1 MESIYGELRG
11 VFEFAEPETAH
22 EKLYCLFT
30 AKTTLIRYYLAGN
43 NDCRILWQYLQN
55 YRQRYNY
62 INVVVLTFLLERF
75 TDAH

>member
-1 MESIYGELRG
+1 LKVVSHHRYRRVYSSDPVSALGGMESIYGELRG

-43 NDCRILWQYLQN
+43 NDCRIL
-55 YRQRYNY
+55 
-62 INVVVLTFLLERF
+62 
-75 TDAH
+75 